1 MNHRKVSI
9 MNEETVSLFEQM
21 NRELDK
27 LSDALNEVIKSE
39 EKMQETLIEMQEVI
53 VQNGVSSEDA
63 SKALGNS

>member
-27 LSDALNEVIKSE
+27 LSNALNEVIKSE
-39 EKMQETLIEMQEVI
+39 EKMQETLVEMQKEI
-53 VQNGVSSEDA
+53 AQNGVSFEDA

>member
-1 MNHRKVSI
+1 MNHRKVNI

>member
-1 MNHRKVSI
+1 

-27 LSDALNEVIKSE
+27 LSNALNEVIKSE
-39 EKMQETLIEMQEVI
+39 EKMQETLVEMQKEI
-53 VQNGVSSEDA
+53 AQNGVSFEDA